1 MTRVGWQ
8 RHKKNSLKTH
18 RHELCWV
25 ENYKATLYIISIVFV
40 LGKTTV

>member
-1 MTRVGWQ
+1 MTRVGSQ
-8 RHKKNSLKTH
+8 RHKQKSLRTH

-25 ENYKATLYIISIVFV
+25 KNDKGTLYIISIVFV